1 VHLLQASSNNQGT
14 AIINMHNKDNIMGF
28 LQAVK
33 AEYSLGDSAVSD
45 WDYDTYLS
53 SLNELTQAPV
63 PAFPEQFE
71 NFSDVCSII
80 FDINTDHMD
89 FRQALDAAQQQ
100 KFKTVMDFFIEKQD
114 FWRFDESY
122 WNRF

>member
-1 VHLLQASSNNQGT
+1 
-14 AIINMHNKDNIMGF
+14 MHNKDNIMGF